1 MAVSI
6 TEEGVKKITQEML
19 PKKDGGV
26 KTGSTETS
34 KLWIRNW
41 FFQP

>member
-1 MAVSI
+1 MTKLLFYYIMAVSI
-6 TEEGVKKITQEML
+6 TEDGVKKITQEML

-34 KLWIRNW
+34 K
-41 FFQP
+41 